1 MKRNTKTTGMT
12 GVGGLLAAFG
22 LFASGC
28 AFVGPAVPTPPEQAR
43 TLDSETDA
51 TLVDDSD
58 RPGARQSWSQL
69 TKEGRE
75 HLLLGHSSMA
85 EQSLLD
91 AFAISK
97 TFRQSDV
104 RRRASFGNLERL
116 AKNYRAGDDDSSAR
130 RVLSI
135 IAIETEGQ
143 SELRYPKLSSLLLEL
158 GSLEEANGDLER
170 AARAYRRALDLRTE
184 KSGANSPTLIEL
196 HQKLSAVEI
205 HRDRADRAV
214 VHARHALE
222 LAETHTG
229 RNSAEMIAALLQS
242 ANAHQVAGEY
252 ATSEDL
258 YRRALDTQREIETSS
273 FTEAI
278 ALNGLADLELRMSR
292 LEQALDHVDDAL
304 AILDL
309 LKLEGIERAMT
320 LDTKAQ
326 ILAADGKNE
335 SAQQLFDEVML
346 HAEAASPAD
355 QRRLYE
361 SYESFLLDQKRT
373 GEAQR
378 IRKQIKQ
385 LGGAPSGADT
395 REDASRSSAPP
406 PAPESGPVA
415 DAASPEPAASWDE

>member
-1 MKRNTKTTGMT
+1 IG
-12 GVGGLLAAFG
+12 
-22 LFASGC
+22 
-28 AFVGPAVPTPPEQAR
+28 
-43 TLDSETDA
+43 
-51 TLVDDSD
+51 
-58 RPGARQSWSQL
+58 
-69 TKEGRE
+69 
-75 HLLLGHSSMA
+75 
-85 EQSLLD
+85 
-91 AFAISK
+91 
-97 TFRQSDV
+97 
-104 RRRASFGNLERL
+104 
-116 AKNYRAGDDDSSAR
+116 
-130 RVLSI
+130 
-135 IAIETEGQ
+135 
-143 SELRYPKLSSLLLEL
+143 
-158 GSLEEANGDLER
+158 
-170 AARAYRRALDLRTE
+170 
-184 KSGANSPTLIEL
+184 
-196 HQKLSAVEI
+196 
-205 HRDRADRAV
+205 
-214 VHARHALE
+214 
-222 LAETHTG
+222 
-229 RNSAEMIAALLQS
+229 ALLQS
-242 ANAHQVAGEY
+242 ASAHQVAGEY
-252 ATSEDL
+252 ATSEDR

-292 LEQALDHVDDAL
+292 LGEALEHVDDAL

-335 SAQQLFDEVML
+335 SAQQLFDKVML